1 MVRTAIQLYTL
12 RGLEEPIWETLSRV
26 ADTTFEGVELYDAH
40 FDSFADESALER
52 TVDALVETDIVVAG
66 AHVGVDRIEDEF
78 DDIVSAC
85 KSVDASRVVVPSY
98 DASAF
103 QSVAGIEAAADR
115 LAEVATKLD
124 VHDLD
129 LLYHNHT
136 FEFDVVDGR
145 VAFERFVD
153 CADGRF
159 GFEPD
164 VGLAAHAGYDPFEL
178 LEITAGNAPL
188 VHLTDTVPGDE
199 SLLHVDVRDGA
210 VDVDA
215 CASAA
220 ASVGAEW
227 FICENGLT
235 EEPLASLERGSAT
248 FADSRAR
255 AETVDHGC

>member
-12 RGLEEPIWETLSRV
+12 RGFEEPIWETFARV

-40 FDSFADESALER
+40 FDSFADESVLER
-52 TVDALVETDIVVAG
+52 TVDAIAETDLVVAG

-78 DDIVSAC
+78 DDVVNVC
-85 KSVDASRVVVPSY
+85 KSVGVSRVVVPSY

-103 QSVAGIEAAADR
+103 QSVEGIEAAADH
-115 LAEVATKLD
+115 LADVADELEA
-124 VHDLD
+124 HDLD

-153 CADGRF
+153 YADGRF

-164 VGLAAHAGYDPFEL
+164 VGLAAHAGYDPLEL
-178 LEITAGNAPL
+178 LELTAGNAPL

-199 SLLHVDVRDGA
+199 SLLHVDVGDGA

-215 CASAA
+215 CASAV
-220 ASVGAEW
+220 ASAGTEW
-227 FICENGLT
+227 LICENGLT
-235 EEPLASLERGSAT
+235 EEPLASLERGSAA
-248 FADSRAR
+248 FANSR
-255 AETVDHGC
+255 T